1 MAKMVFNETTIDEST
16 GEVLHKRWVTKEALN
31 RQKFIKMYLQDLSA
45 LRKLTHAQY
54 RMLVE
59 LTIYLEYNTNI
70 FYFNAERRTEVSKN
84 IGVEI
89 NTVNKSLSRLMK
101 DELILK
107 ITSGTYQMNP
117 KYFFNGDE
125 MERAKALEVILTY
138 KIDSKK

>member
-59 LTIYLEYNTNI
+59 LTIYLEYNTNV
-70 FYFNAERRTEVSKN
+70 FYFNAERRAEVSKN

-138 KIDSKK
+138 KINDKK